1 MKNVYFLLVLLFVT
15 NNNFAQSNFPS
26 DENQITAALQAAP
39 EGKRDD
45 ATVLGYDKEGKLI
58 TLKKGSNEFICVTDN
73 PLQNGFSAAC
83 YHKDLDEFMARGRG
97 LRLEGKSEAEIFEI
111 RGSEAKSGKLKMPDH
126 PSTLY
131 ILYGKDAKFD
141 VAPNKVINANY
152 RWVIYIAWA
161 TPESTGL
168 PTSPMVPGG
177 PWIMLPG
184 THKAHIMVTPPIN

>member
-1 MKNVYFLLVLLFVT
+1 MKNLIFLAVLFLMA
-15 NNNFAQSNFPS
+15 NSNYAQSIPS
-26 DENQITAALQAAP
+26 AENQITASLQVAP
-39 EGKRDD
+39 EGKREE
-45 ATVLGYDKEGKLI
+45 ATVLGYDKDGKLV
-58 TLKKGSNEFICVTDN
+58 TLKKGTNEFICLADN
-73 PLQNGFSAAC
+73 PLQNGFGAAC
-83 YHKDLDEFMARGRG
+83 YHKDLEEFMARGRE
-97 LRLEGKSEAEIFEI
+97 LRLEGKTEAEIFEI

-126 PSTLY
+126 PATLY

-141 VAPNKVINANY
+141 VTQNKVINANY

-184 THKAHIMVTPPIN
+184 THKAHIMVTPTIN